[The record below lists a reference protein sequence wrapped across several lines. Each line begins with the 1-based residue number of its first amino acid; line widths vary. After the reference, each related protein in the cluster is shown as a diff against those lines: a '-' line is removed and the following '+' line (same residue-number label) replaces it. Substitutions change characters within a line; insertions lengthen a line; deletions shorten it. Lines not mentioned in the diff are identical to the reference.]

1 MCCGC
6 QNSGGVSSQSRR
18 LRGRAIMYCF
28 VMVRYYLCPNRLAL
42 DQQWFLELGRESYI
56 G

>member
-6 QNSGGVSSQSRR
+6 QNSGGVSSQSQR
-18 LRGRAIMYCF
+18 LRGRDIMYCF
-28 VMVRYYLCPNRLAL
+28 EMDRYCLCPDDLASY
-42 DQQWFLELGRESYI
+42 QQWFLELGRETYI